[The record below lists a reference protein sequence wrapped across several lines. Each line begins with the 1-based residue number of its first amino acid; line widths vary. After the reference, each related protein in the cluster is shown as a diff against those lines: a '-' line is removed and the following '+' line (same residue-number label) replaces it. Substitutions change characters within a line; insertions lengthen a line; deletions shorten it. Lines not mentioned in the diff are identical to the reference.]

1 MNQTLPLADPGKIAA
16 APRNRDVRST
26 GLSVAVI
33 VASLGRAD
41 LINRMIQRM
50 ATQTRP
56 PDLLLFSTIVPA
68 DLPGD
73 FAASAQVQAVFG
85 PKGLPAQRNTALNHV
100 GDRYDI
106 VVFYDDDFVP
116 SLRSIENVEKFFAAN
131 PAVVGATGRVLA
143 DGIKTAGIGN
153 DEAERIVELHDRS
166 PDGPGVIL
174 GEVAGLYGCNM
185 AFRAAA
191 IGDVRFDER
200 LKLYGWQEDIDFSA
214 SLRPRGLVVA
224 TDAFAGVHQGVK
236 HGRTSGLRL
245 GYSQVINP
253 LYLVSKGTMTL
264 RYALRLMLGNVLM
277 NHARLLIPE
286 PWVDRLGRAKGNWI
300 GLADA
305 LRGRLTPE
313 RIERL

>member
-1 MNQTLPLADPGKIAA
+1 MSQAISLAG
-16 APRNRDVRST
+16 PRAQVARSSPT
-26 GLSVAVI
+26 GSDQAHLSVAVI

-41 LINRMIQRM
+41 LINRMIRRM
-50 ATQTRP
+50 AAQSRQ
-56 PDLLLFSTIVPA
+56 PDLLLFSTIVPG

-73 FAASAQVQAVFG
+73 FVATDRVQSVFG

-106 VVFYDDDFVP
+106 VVFYDDDYVP
-116 SLRSIENVEKFFAAN
+116 SLFSIENVETFFRTN
-131 PAVVGATGRVLA
+131 PAVAGATGRVLA
-143 DGIKTAGIGN
+143 DGIKTAGIS
-153 DEAERIVELHDRS
+153 DAEAEEIVARHDSSQVYSGGIR
-166 PDGPGVIL
+166 D
-174 GEVAGLYGCNM
+174 EVAGLYGCNM
-185 AFRAAA
+185 AYRVSA
-191 IGDVRFDER
+191 IGSVRFDER

-214 SLRPRGLVVA
+214 QLRARGRIVT

-253 LYLVSKGTMTL
+253 LYLVSKGTMTP
-264 RYALRLMLGNVLM
+264 RYALRLMLGNILM
-277 NHARLLIPE
+277 NHARMLVPE

-300 GLADA
+300 GFFDA

-313 RIERL
+313 RIETL